1 MASNPLV
8 DPNSRFNP
16 DDYNSLHNGPITSGP
31 GSSGTPAFGT
41 TTGGN
46 WLAGTGP
53 WDDAQTLANDIAS
66 GKASGMT
73 QALDFVAVGL
83 DVIGAVID
91 PIGTFTGML
100 AGWLMEHLK
109 PLKLILDELAGNPD
123 TISGV
128 ANTWG
133 NISSA
138 MKAAANDY
146 TAAVNGQTTGWQG
159 GAADAY
165 RGKTAGK
172 LVHAMTSTSALSDAM
187 KQIITVCGE
196 VVATIRATVR
206 DIISMLV
213 GMLVSAII
221 EEACSLGLAT
231 PVVVAQALAK
241 IGKATEETVK
251 VIKEGVTVAGYV
263 LALEQKIVLVFQEI
277 VKIIP
282 NLQSIGQDIPAAAR
296 A

>member
-1 MASNPLV
+1 MASTNPLV

-16 DDYNSLHNGPITSGP
+16 NDYNSLHNGPITSGP
-31 GSSGTPAFGT
+31 GTSGTPAFGT

-53 WDDAQTLANDIAS
+53 WDDAQTLANDINS

-100 AGWLMEHLK
+100 AGWLVEHLK

-138 MKAAANDY
+138 MKAAADDY
-146 TAAVNGQTTGWQG
+146 TAAV
-159 GAADAY
+159 
-165 RGKTAGK
+165 
-172 LVHAMTSTSALSDAM
+172 
-187 KQIITVCGE
+187 
-196 VVATIRATVR
+196 
-206 DIISMLV
+206 
-213 GMLVSAII
+213 
-221 EEACSLGLAT
+221 
-231 PVVVAQALAK
+231 
-241 IGKATEETVK
+241 
-251 VIKEGVTVAGYV
+251 
-263 LALEQKIVLVFQEI
+263 
-277 VKIIP
+277 
-282 NLQSIGQDIPAAAR
+282 
-296 A
+296 